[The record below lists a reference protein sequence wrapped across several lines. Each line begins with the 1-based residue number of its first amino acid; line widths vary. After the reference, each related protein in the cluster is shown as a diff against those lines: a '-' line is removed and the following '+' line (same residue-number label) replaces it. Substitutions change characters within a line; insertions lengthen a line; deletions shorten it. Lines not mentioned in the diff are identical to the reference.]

1 MGSRHPNPRLAKI
14 HRSYSVEE
22 VSRLFA
28 IHKNTVRNWLRQ
40 GLTAIDGQRPTVIK
54 GAELRRFLTDRRT
67 RSKQTCGPGR
77 IYCLPCRAPKVPAGN
92 MAECVAAGDTMGTL
106 CGICP
111 DCGRMIYRRLNPMQ
125 LDAVRGD
132 LEVTVTQARA
142 RIVKSAGFNLN
153 CDSTEGAR
161 Q

>member
-92 MAECVAAGDTMGTL
+92 MAECVAAGDTIGTL

-111 DCGRMIYRRLNPMQ
+111 DCGRMIYRRLN
-125 LDAVRGD
+125 
-132 LEVTVTQARA
+132 
-142 RIVKSAGFNLN
+142 
-153 CDSTEGAR
+153 
-161 Q
+161 